1 MDLDTLKNF
10 TKRDVEV
17 LVGGVWIEGHMTP
30 IAKGVVVLLPI
41 GEAKAFYGPTACK
54 AEVIQ
59 AVREVRTPP
68 NANTASPVPSDP
80 SAPAAVRSGFGA
92 AQQSNHPGRKFV
104 HK

>member
-10 TKRDVEV
+10 VKRNVEV

-41 GEAKAFYGPTACK
+41 GLAKDHYGPTACK

-59 AVREVRTPP
+59 AIREVRLPAST
-68 NANTASPVPSDP
+68 NTASTVPSDP
-80 SAPAAVRSGFGA
+80 SLPTPVQSGFDTSA
-92 AQQSNHPGRKFV
+92 MNPGRKYV

>member
-10 TKRDVEV
+10 VKRDVEV

-41 GEAKAFYGPTACK
+41 GIAKEHYGPTACK
-54 AEVIQ
+54 ADVIQ
-59 AVREVRTPP
+59 AVREVRHPATT
-68 NANTASPVPSDP
+68 NVATGVPSDP
-80 SAPAAVRSGFGA
+80 SAPASVKSGFG
-92 AQQSNHPGRKFV
+92 SIPGNHPGNKYV

>member
-41 GEAKAFYGPTACK
+41 GEAKSFYGPTACK

-68 NANTASPVPSDP
+68 TTNVASTVPSDP

-92 AQQSNHPGRKFV
+92 APQNNHPGKKFV
-104 HK
+104 HR